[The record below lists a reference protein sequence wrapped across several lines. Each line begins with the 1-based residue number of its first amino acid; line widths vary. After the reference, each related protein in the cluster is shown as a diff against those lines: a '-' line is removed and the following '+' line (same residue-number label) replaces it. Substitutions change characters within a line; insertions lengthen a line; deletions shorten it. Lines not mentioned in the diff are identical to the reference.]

1 MPSSKIV
8 IVCCLVVVIAIIGL
22 LLYFGW
28 VPWLNSI
35 FSKITGGSDIEPDLN
50 QVNSED
56 NEIDADTQEKLDQL
70 ENDMKKISNM
80 SSVSSD
86 NNPLDNEITME
97 KISVDQDEDEEEE
110 EDDEDVANELMGGI
124 NMENNMEPYNADSD

>member
-1 MPSSKIV
+1 MEMPSSIIV
-8 IVCCLVVVIAIIGL
+8 ILCCLIVVIAAIIGL

-50 QVNSED
+50 SED
-56 NEIDADTQEKLDQL
+56 SEIDADTQEKLDQL

-86 NNPLDNEITME
+86 NSPLDNEITME
-97 KISVDQDEDEEEE
+97 KISVDQDEDEEDE
-110 EDDEDVANELMGGI
+110 EDNEDVEHELMDGI